1 MQGVL
6 ARQDEGVWAIIA
18 GVAVVGGLVPML
30 KLTLNEQA
38 WLDEYR
44 KALDGAFPGIVEDIL
59 IFGSKARGDSGRGS
73 DLDVL
78 IVLGEAD
85 RQTKREVRHTGHL
98 LSALS
103 DAQPSIMVY
112 TKTEWQEREHDSSP
126 FYQEVMRDG
135 VRVA

>member
-1 MQGVL
+1 
-6 ARQDEGVWAIIA
+6 
-18 GVAVVGGLVPML
+18 ML
-30 KLTLNEQA
+30 KLTFDEQT

-44 KALDGAFPGIVEDIL
+44 KALDGGFPGMVEGIL
-59 IFGSKARGDSGRGS
+59 IFGSKARGDSGLES

-78 IVLGEAD
+78 VVLREAD
-85 RQTKREVRHTGHL
+85 RQEKREIRHTGHL

-112 TKTEWQEREHDSSP
+112 TKEEWRARERDSSP
-126 FYQEVMRDG
+126 FYQTIMRDG

>member
-1 MQGVL
+1 
-6 ARQDEGVWAIIA
+6 
-18 GVAVVGGLVPML
+18 ML
-30 KLTLNEQA
+30 KLTLDEQA

-59 IFGSKARGDSGRGS
+59 IFGSKARGDSGMES

-78 IVLGEAD
+78 VVLREAD

-112 TKTEWQEREHDSSP
+112 TKAEWQERERDSPLPCATLPGSNARRRACG
-126 FYQEVMRDG
+126 MRKKAIQMTRCGDEEDTRCKG
-135 VRVA
+135 SSG

>member
-1 MQGVL
+1 
-6 ARQDEGVWAIIA
+6 
-18 GVAVVGGLVPML
+18 ML
-30 KLTLNEQA
+30 KLTLDEQA

-59 IFGSKARGDSGRGS
+59 IFGSKARGDTGMES

-78 IVLGEAD
+78 VVLREAD

-103 DAQPSIMVY
+103 DAQPLIMVY
-112 TKTEWQEREHDSSP
+112 TKAEWQERERGSSP